1 MRFHFITLPICRWAT
16 ALGCLFLSPITAWA
30 AVNTWTGMANDN
42 WSMSGN
48 WTTTNPGGVPVDGDS
63 VVFTASTPNNSTDL
77 DIGGLLLTDVT
88 FDASAASYTLS
99 GDGFNLGWKTVPP
112 PMGTGI
118 TYTGDIVSNSSN
130 TQTINTPITFDPAKH
145 VISTASGRLNLHGP
159 ITQSKGSAVIFS
171 DGGGG
176 INVSGSGMTSSN
188 GILGGWATIG
198 TDWAALDGSGNV
210 VPYAG
215 YTTVNAGET
224 ILDNAAAN
232 IRVPVNGTPIS
243 ITTPTTNINSL
254 VFGDGTTASAA
265 AQVVNVGLGNK
276 IVLPQNGG
284 FYNVTGANG
293 NTIRSMTIGANLA
306 EGGTL
311 TAGDGIVPDATITF
325 SSTPI
330 NVAPQ
335 GNGGAFTVNSAIT
348 DNGDTKVAVV
358 VRGGYVTPAG
368 GVTNTFSGGLYVVSG
383 RWSQPNAGNIGTGPV
398 YVFPGGMINPGATT
412 PVNIANNLFIAGNGT
427 TENNGLGAV
436 RMFQNTDG
444 NNTLLTG
451 TVTLMA
457 DASVS
462 SNGNTN
468 PTRNVGITGKITGP
482 GGLMIGS
489 PTSNANANGSG
500 VVVIGPLAGPAA
512 APNDYAGDTTINGTL
527 GGAVGSILKITNP
540 DADNIIPHGAAGS
553 FAGGPTGNIVLNA
566 TSIERIAVFD
576 LNGSTQTI
584 NGLTNTS
591 TSPLDNYVESAVPGG
606 HLILGDNNASAEF
619 GGTLHDFNGTLAVT
633 KIGSGTQTFSGPNN
647 EYSGD
652 TRVQGGTLR
661 ITNPFLHDMADIYV
675 SNGAS
680 LDLNFAGTDTID
692 SLVLGGVP
700 AAIGVWGSPASTA
713 ANKSPLL
720 AGSGLLMVTTLGTVP
735 MLTGD
740 FNANGVV
747 DAADYVLWR
756 NGGPLANDP
765 TMGVQP
771 EDYNTWRANFGR
783 SAAGSGAA
791 TQRSNVPEPS
801 AFVLEILVIG
811 SGILLRSRRV

>member
-1 MRFHFITLPICRWAT
+1 VR
-16 ALGCLFLSPITAWA
+16 
-30 AVNTWTGMANDN
+30 TWTGADNDN
-42 WSMSGN
+42 WSVAGN
-48 WTTTNPGGVPVDGDS
+48 WFPTDPGGVPVDGDS
-63 VVFTASTPNNSTDL
+63 VVFTGSTPNNSTDL
-77 DIGGLLLTDVT
+77 DIGSLLLTDVT
-88 FDASAASYTLS
+88 FEASAASYTVA

-130 TQTINTPITFDPAKH
+130 TQTIDAPITLEPAKH
-145 VISTASGRLNLHGP
+145 VFSTALGRLNLHGP
-159 ITQSKGSAVIFS
+159 ITQSKGSTVTFS
-171 DGGGG
+171 DAGGG
-176 INVSGSGMTSSN
+176 INLTGSGLANSN

-198 TDWAALDGSGNV
+198 TDWAAVDGSGNV
-210 VPYAG
+210 VPYTA

-224 ILDNAAAN
+224 ISDNAAAN

-254 VFGDGTTASAA
+254 VYGDGTTASAA
-265 AQVVNVGLGNK
+265 AQVVNVGAGNK

-284 FYNVTGANG
+284 FYNVTGANS

-311 TAGDGIVPDATITF
+311 TAGDGIVPNATITF

-398 YVFPGGMINPGATT
+398 YVFPGGMINPGAAT
-412 PVNIANNLFIAGNGT
+412 PVTISNDLYIAGNGT

-451 TVTLMA
+451 RVTLFA

-500 VVVIGPLAGPAA
+500 VVVIGPLTGPTV
-512 APNDYAGDTTINGTL
+512 APNDYAGNTTINGTL
-527 GGAVGSILKITNP
+527 GGSVGSILKITNP
-540 DADNIIPHGAAGS
+540 DADNIIPHGATGS
-553 FAGGPTGNIVLNA
+553 FTGGPTGDVVLNA
-566 TSIERIAVFD
+566 TSIQRIAVFD

-584 NGLTNTS
+584 NGLTNTVA
-591 TSPLDNYVESAVPGG
+591 SPLDNYVESAVPGG
-606 HLILGDNNASAEF
+606 HLMLGDNNANAEF

-647 EYSGD
+647 DYSGD

-661 ITNPFLHDMADIYV
+661 ITNPFLHDMADVYI
-675 SNGAS
+675 SAGAM
-680 LDLNFAGTDTID
+680 LDLNFTGTDTID
-692 SLVLGGVP
+692 SLFLGGVP
-700 AAIGVWGSPASTA
+700 AAEGVWGSNASSA
-713 ANKSPLL
+713 PNKSELL
-720 AGSGLLMVTTLGTVP
+720 HGTGTLMVKTLGFG
-735 MLTGD
+735 LTGD
-740 FNANGVV
+740 FNNNGVV

-756 NGGPLANDP
+756 NGGPLENDP
-765 TMGVQP
+765 TQGVQD

-783 SAAGSGAA
+783 SAAGSGVGSHLS
-791 TQRSNVPEPS
+791 TVPEPR
-801 AFVLEILVIG
+801 AVVLLILTIA
-811 SGILLRSRRV
+811 SGLLLRRRGV